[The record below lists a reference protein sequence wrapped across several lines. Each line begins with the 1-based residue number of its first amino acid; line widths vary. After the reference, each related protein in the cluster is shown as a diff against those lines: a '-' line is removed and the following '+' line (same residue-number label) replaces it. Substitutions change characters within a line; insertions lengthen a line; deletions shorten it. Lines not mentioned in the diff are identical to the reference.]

1 MRFIICEVPTRT
13 VEDTFPDETIS
24 IKIRF
29 CSAGR
34 DASIGGVVGVE
45 AKGSTTGLAS
55 TIASPTIRI
64 CSTGSHTIAV
74 GVVCELIRICRA
86 WPNTSLSMSVP
97 VFGQSS
103 VTNGH
108 TYESMFVGP

>member
-1 MRFIICEVPTRT
+1 MRFIICEVPART
-13 VEDTFPDETIS
+13 VEHTFPDETIS

-29 CSAGR
+29 CSTVR
-34 DASIGGVVGVE
+34 NTSISGVVRVE

-64 CSTGSHTIAV
+64 CSTGPHTIAV
-74 GVVCELIRICRA
+74 GVVCELIRICGA

-97 VFGQSS
+97 VLGQSS